1 MFEYGALVF
10 KSFADQVGQGF
21 TSLIQL
27 LSDISPLWYLGGV
40 ILFFAFVRML
50 TNNRVAKK

>member
-1 MFEYGALVF
+1 MFEYGALVG
-10 KSFADQVGQGF
+10 KSFTDQVGENF
-21 TSLIQL
+21 TALIQF

>member
-1 MFEYGALVF
+1 MFEYGALIS
-10 KSFADQVGQGF
+10 KSFADQVAENF
-21 TSLIQL
+21 TSLIQF